1 MKTRLSKNQTIN
13 IITLGC
19 AKNLVDSEV
28 MLRQLQAAGFNT
40 SHEDA
45 ANADVVIINT
55 CGFIND
61 AKEESVNTILHWA
74 KARKSGDI
82 DKLLVMGCLSQR
94 YKDDLFKEI
103 PEVDAFFGVNDVNAI
118 LQSLNA
124 TYREA
129 LLGERVITTPSHY
142 AYLKIS
148 EGCDRNCS
156 FCAIPGIRGKNIS
169 RTIESLVTET
179 EFLAEKGV
187 KELILIAQD
196 LTYYG
201 LDLYNK
207 RMLPAL
213 LEELVKV
220 SGIEWIRLHYA
231 YPAGFPLELLDV
243 MNKHS
248 KICNYID
255 IPLQHINSRILKSMH
270 RGIDE
275 EGTRKLVQTI
285 REKVPGIAIRT
296 SFIVGYPGETAK
308 EFAELRDFIRESE
321 FERLGVF
328 TYSHEENTPAS
339 QLDDNVRPAAKAR
352 RAEELMLIQ
361 QDISAARNKSFEGK
375 SVQVIIDK
383 KEDGKWIGRTQFDS
397 PEVDN
402 EVVITDN
409 SGTLAPG
416 SIVNVSITSS
426 DIYDIIAV
434 YPEN

>member
-1 MKTRLSKNQTIN
+1 
-13 IITLGC
+13 
-19 AKNLVDSEV
+19 
-28 MLRQLQAAGFNT
+28 
-40 SHEDA
+40 
-45 ANADVVIINT
+45 
-55 CGFIND
+55 
-61 AKEESVNTILHWA
+61 
-74 KARKSGDI
+74 
-82 DKLLVMGCLSQR
+82 
-94 YKDDLFKEI
+94 
-103 PEVDAFFGVNDVNAI
+103 
-118 LQSLNA
+118 
-124 TYREA
+124 
-129 LLGERVITTPSHY
+129 
-142 AYLKIS
+142 
-148 EGCDRNCS
+148 
-156 FCAIPGIRGKNIS
+156 
-169 RTIESLVTET
+169 VTET
-179 EFLAEKGV
+179 EFLVEKGV

-201 LDLYNK
+201 LDLYSK

-248 KICNYID
+248 KICKYID
-255 IPLQHINSRILKSMH
+255 IPLQHINSNILKSMH

-275 EGTRKLVQTI
+275 DGTRKLVQTI
-285 REKVPGIAIRT
+285 REKVPGIAIRS

-308 EFAELRDFIRESE
+308 DFAGLRDFIRESE

-339 QLDDNVRPAAKAR
+339 ALEDNVRPAAKAR

-383 KEDGKWIGRTQFDS
+383 KEEGKWIGRTQFDS

-402 EVVITDN
+402 EVIITDN

-416 SIVNVSITSS
+416 CIVNVSVTSS
-426 DIYDIIAV
+426 DIYDLIAV
-434 YPEN
+434 YPENQ

>member
-1 MKTRLSKNQTIN
+1 MKTRLSKNQTVN

-40 SHEDA
+40 SHDDA
-45 ANADVVIINT
+45 ENADVVIINT

-94 YKDDLFKEI
+94 YKDDLIKEI

-213 LEELVKV
+213 LEELIKV

-243 MNKHS
+243 MNKHI
-248 KICNYID
+248 KICKYID
-255 IPLQHINSRILKSMH
+255 IPLQHINTRILKSMH

-339 QLDDNVRPAAKAR
+339 QLDDNIRPAAKAR

-383 KEDGKWIGRTQFDS
+383 KEDGKWISRTQFDS

-409 SGTLAPG
+409 SGTLTPG
-416 SIVNVSITSS
+416 CIVNVSVTSS
-426 DIYDIIAV
+426 DIYDLIAV
-434 YPEN
+434 FPEN